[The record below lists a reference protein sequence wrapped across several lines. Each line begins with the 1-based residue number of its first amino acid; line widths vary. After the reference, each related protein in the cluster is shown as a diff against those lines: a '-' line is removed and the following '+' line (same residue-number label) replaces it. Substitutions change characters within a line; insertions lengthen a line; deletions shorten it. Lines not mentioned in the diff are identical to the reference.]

1 MTSSDS
7 VEDTLYKG
15 NLIISGILSIP
26 FELRTNVAYATL
38 EFAGVNFQ
46 TKATCGVQYLQSVEK
61 GTICR
66 LLKEFPR
73 LKRIVVRE
81 EKYCYAP
88 DDFKS
93 ATRAQ
98 RQKYSRTSISHLKI
112 ATENL
117 SDDRMTKSAIIH
129 RDMRKRLISNYLA

>member
-1 MTSSDS
+1 MN
-7 VEDTLYKG
+7 TLYKE
-15 NLIISGILSIP
+15 NRIISCILSIP

-46 TKATCGVQYLQSVEK
+46 SKATCGVQYLQSVEK

-73 LKRIVVRE
+73 LKLIVVRE
-81 EKYCYAP
+81 EKYSYTP

-98 RQKYSRTSISHLKI
+98 RQKYSGTSISHLKK
-112 ATENL
+112 ATEFL

-129 RDMRKRLISNYLA
+129 TDAR

>member
-7 VEDTLYKG
+7 VVDTLYKE
-15 NLIISGILSIP
+15 NRIISCILSIP
-26 FELRTNVAYATL
+26 FELRTNVASATL

-46 TKATCGVQYLQSVEK
+46 SKATCGVQYLQSVEK

-73 LKRIVVRE
+73 LKLIVVCE
-81 EKYCYAP
+81 DKHSYTP

-98 RQKYSRTSISHLKI
+98 RQKYSGTSISHLKKVHQMKK
-112 ATENL
+112 EDFSL
-117 SDDRMTKSAIIH
+117 HVIH
-129 RDMRKRLISNYLA
+129 LGCNNCLIN